1 MEVLVV
7 AIVVVFVLIMGFKA
21 VAGYGSYKGSLY
33 QRLFG
38 SYLEY
43 FWRMRHEGRPFG
55 IEPAQRG
62 ASARIASSTTPTATA
77 RGASPRRSRR
87 SFPRVGM
94 RRFAMVA
101 TAGAIAGKDT
111 GSWTVER
118 DGKKLALAS
127 PVTYVR
133 RQKKL
138 LDSFLKNAPVEY
150 IIAFNEGA
158 DVSAVE
164 CSYTVLTIDR
174 VLDHLA
180 EKPEGTVAEADVV
193 KAFETFKEMA
203 VHAG

>member
-43 FWRMRHEGRPFG
+43 FWRMSMKEDLSESSLLKER
-55 IEPAQRG
+55 IG
-62 ASARIASSTTPTATA
+62 AHRIVYNAYRDSQGRIAATFATIFST
-77 RGASPRRSRR
+77 RGHA
-87 SFPRVGM
+87 
-94 RRFAMVA
+94 AICMVA

-138 LDSFLKNAPVEY
+138 LDSFMKGAPVEY
-150 IIAFNEGA
+150 IVAFNTGA
-158 DVSAVE
+158 NLSAVD
-164 CSYTVLTIDR
+164 CSCTVLTIDKVVEHLEQMPAGTATEAE
-174 VLDHLA
+174 VLR
-180 EKPEGTVAEADVV
+180 
-193 KAFETFKEMA
+193 AFNTFKEMA
-203 VHAG
+203 VNAG

>member
-21 VAGYGSYKGSLY
+21 VAGYGGYKGSLY

-43 FWRMRHEGRPFG
+43 FWRMSMKEDLSESSLLKER
-55 IEPAQRG
+55 IG
-62 ASARIASSTTPTATA
+62 AHRIVYNAYRDSQGRIAATFATIFST
-77 RGASPRRSRR
+77 RGHA
-87 SFPRVGM
+87 
-94 RRFAMVA
+94 AICMVA